1 MPVIQFGCPRCGATA
16 QIDSSMIGRETQCPG
31 CGNQVAVSAGPPVA
45 AGPPPVVSGPPPRP
59 GAPPRIGPG
68 APPIAAGSPP
78 PVAGNRPS
86 MPGGLPPVAVSIAP
100 PRMPPVAAPMPGAP
114 PVTSAPPPRAAA
126 IPTAAI
132 PTAGAPMGIV
142 SNAAAPVDVP
152 NLSTTAEPDASP
164 VGPVARGRRPL
175 RKLSPEEKAQR
186 RLRRNIIMAAA
197 CLAILLI
204 AMSLLIKIGG

>member
-45 AGPPPVVSGPPPRP
+45 AGPPPVASGPPPMP
-59 GAPPRIGPG
+59 GAPPRAGG

-78 PVAGNRPS
+78 PVAGNRPPA
-86 MPGGLPPVAVSIAP
+86 PGGLPPVAVGIAP
-100 PRMPPVAAPMPGAP
+100 PRAAPMPGAP
-114 PVTSAPPPRAAA
+114 PVTFAPPPRAAA
-126 IPTAAI
+126 IPTAAA
-132 PTAGAPMGIV
+132 PGPFVSNAPAAPMG
-142 SNAAAPVDVP
+142 VP
-152 NLSTTAEPDASP
+152 NLSTAAEPSASP
-164 VGPVARGRRPL
+164 AGPAAPGRRPL
-175 RKLSPEEKAQR
+175 RKLSPEERAQR

-204 AMSLLIKIGG
+204 AVSLLIKIGG